1 MSGGREALAL
11 KFILMIWGRSGRI
24 GSVLHQMALL
34 TNQRCGSANVMEVFA
49 GFWFVSIH
57 CTTKRDRSH
66 VGILRV
72 PTLTTASELRRNS
85 SWRTPLSVKK
95 STKPRCSK
103 RLSEPPPLC
112 KLCSHAS
119 PKLRQAV
126 PRFSSRVKREQARNW
141 LHALFTGAPRGLD
154 VLSSA

>member
-11 KFILMIWGRSGRI
+11 KFILTIWGRSGRI
-24 GSVLHQMALL
+24 GSGLHQMALL

-49 GFWFVSIH
+49 GFWFVSIR
-57 CTTKRDRSH
+57 CTTKRDGSR

-95 STKPRCSK
+95 STKPRCLK
-103 RLSEPPPLC
+103 RLSGPPPLC
-112 KLCSHAS
+112 KPCSRAS
-119 PKLRQAV
+119 PKLHQAI
-126 PRFSSRVKREQARNW
+126 PRFSSRVKREQEKSL
-141 LHALFTGAPRGLD
+141 LHVPFIGDPRGLD